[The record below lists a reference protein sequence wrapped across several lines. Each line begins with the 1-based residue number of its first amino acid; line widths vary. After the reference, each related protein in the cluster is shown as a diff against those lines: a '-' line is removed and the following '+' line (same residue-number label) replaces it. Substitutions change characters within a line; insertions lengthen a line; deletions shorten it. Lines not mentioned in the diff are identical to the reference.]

1 MKKLSFLLALLMP
14 LSCLAA
20 CTTTPDVPSDTTD
33 VDASDSV
40 IDLPQET
47 ETEAA
52 TEEETEETV
61 PDTGY
66 PVDLFQIGGV
76 DFSQFTLRV
85 QPDAAEGITN
95 VVQSLVQYA
104 EQATGH
110 KLVQSEGETGAHEI
124 VVGMTDGEPESVK
137 AARAQIKNDGYAI
150 VEEGGSLYITGNCTS
165 GTVYG
170 VNTFMEN
177 YLGVRFYATD
187 YTCVRDNPIVRIP
200 AGYQE
205 VYSPAFIARDSFW
218 YSLEHDQVLSIQLKD
233 NSGYVADM
241 EGGISYA
248 GSFVH
253 TLAAL
258 TGESHVVGKQPCLT
272 DEAVYRK
279 VLSNVK
285 MWLRSHPN
293 AKIVSV
299 SQNDSA
305 AEHLGCQCINCRAI
319 DEREGTPMG
328 SLLTFVNRIANDI
341 KDEFPDV
348 YVDTLAYRYTRQAP
362 KTIKPADNVII
373 RLCSIECCFSH
384 PLEDENCEQN
394 VAFKKDIEE
403 WSAICKNL
411 YIWDYTTNFMFY
423 LAPFPN
429 LGVLRQNVKFYKD
442 HNVIGMFE
450 QGNYQSISGEF
461 GELRAYLLA
470 KLLWNPDMTEEEY
483 YRHMDEFLQDYY
495 GAGWENIRTYIDK
508 ITEASAQNHAGIYD
522 NMRNMMLRHMS
533 NDESTTFSRDMLA
546 LWQTALEM
554 AETPE
559 QKAHVEKSSIQA
571 YYLAHTKGNAMERKE
586 YLNKLYELCE
596 RYGIT
601 HYRESTPIDFSQ
613 AGKTGSLG

>member
-20 CTTTPDVPSDTTD
+20 CTTSPDTQEDRTTAEVPAES
-33 VDASDSV
+33 
-40 IDLPQET
+40 LPET
-47 ETEAA
+47 EQTTEA
-52 TEEETEETV
+52 ETEETV

-66 PVDLFQIGGV
+66 PVDLMQIGGV
-76 DFSQFTLRV
+76 DFSEFSLYV
-85 QPDAAEGITN
+85 QPDAPEGIAMA
-95 VVQSLVQYA
+95 VEYLIEYA
-104 EQATGH
+104 EKATGH
-110 KLVQSEGETGAHEI
+110 KLSVSEDVSAAHQI
-124 VVGMTDGEPESVK
+124 VIGMTDLDTDAVK

-150 VEEGGSLYITGNCTS
+150 LEENGKLYITGNCTS

-170 VNTFMEN
+170 VETFMEN

-187 YTCVRDNPIVRIP
+187 FTCVRDNPIVRIP
-200 AGYQE
+200 ADYCE

-218 YSLEHDQVLSIQLKD
+218 YDLEHNQVLSIQLKD
-233 NSGYVADM
+233 NSGYVVEM

-258 TGESHVVGKQPCLT
+258 TGTKHEIGKQPCLT
-272 DEAVYRK
+272 DEDVYQT
-279 VLSNVK
+279 VLYNVK
-285 MWLRSHPN
+285 KWLRDNPR

-305 AEHLGCQCINCRAI
+305 GEHLGCQCVNCRAI

-341 KDEFPDV
+341 KDEFPNV

-384 PLEDENCEQN
+384 PLDDESCERN
-394 VAFKKDIEE
+394 AAFKKDIEE
-403 WSAICKNL
+403 WSAICDNL

-429 LGVLRQNVKFYKD
+429 LGVLRANVKFYKD

-450 QGNYQSISGEF
+450 QGNYQSTSGEF

-470 KLLWNPDMTEEEY
+470 KLLWNPDMSEEEY
-483 YRHMDEFLQDYY
+483 QRHMNEFLQDYY
-495 GAGWENIRTYIDK
+495 GAGWEHIREFID
-508 ITEASAQNHAGIYD
+508 TTSANAALNHVGIYD
-522 NMRNMMLRHMS
+522 NVRVMMMGHMEE
-533 NDESTTFSRDMLA
+533 N
-546 LWQTALEM
+546 
-554 AETPE
+554 
-559 QKAHVEKSSIQA
+559 
-571 YYLAHTKGNAMERKE
+571 
-586 YLNKLYELCE
+586 
-596 RYGIT
+596 
-601 HYRESTPIDFSQ
+601 SQ
-613 AGKTGSLG
+613 PFG